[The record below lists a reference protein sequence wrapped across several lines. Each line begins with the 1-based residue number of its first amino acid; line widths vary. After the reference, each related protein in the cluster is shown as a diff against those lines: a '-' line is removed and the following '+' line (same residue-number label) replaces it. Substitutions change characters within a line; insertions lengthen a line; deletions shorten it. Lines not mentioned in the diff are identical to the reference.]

1 MECPIIRYQDMCS
14 LQSEGSEIRLEVVPV
29 ESLLLHEETL
39 PHLVNTLTL
48 EFKNWAN
55 LQNPIIVDENH
66 MVLDGNHRTYVFKK
80 LKFKYISVC
89 KIDYSN
95 EKIKLRYWFRL
106 FEGVKGAELIKS
118 VIREMN
124 GVVQQ
129 VNSRETFIKGLEE
142 NKFAF
147 GIQQENTFW
156 MGSFPRNTTYDAVSA
171 YAALAI
177 MQGKL
182 LKTGI
187 GFQYIPCQYAHEE
200 KFYGRLRNDEIIVWT
215 PHITKEMV
223 TEAASSGKLFAP
235 KTTRHIIQPRPLN
248 VNVPSYWFNEDISLE
263 EINGRFSQFLEG
275 KDIQRFGPGQVI
287 NGRYYGEEVCI
298 FYDKRPKPSV

>member
-1 MECPIIRYQDMCS
+1 MYS
-14 LQSEGSEIRLEVVPV
+14 LTFQGSEIRLEVAPV

-39 PHLVNTLTL
+39 PHLVRTLTL

-55 LQNPIIVDENH
+55 LQNPVIVDENYI
-66 MVLDGNHRTYVFKK
+66 VLDGNHRVYVFKQ

-89 KIDYSN
+89 KINYFK
-95 EKIKLRYWFRL
+95 ETIKLRYWFRL
-106 FEGVKGAELIKS
+106 LERAKGTELIKN
-118 VIREMN
+118 VITDMN

-129 VNSRETFIKGLEE
+129 VTSRETFMKSLEE
-142 NKFAF
+142 NKLAF

-156 MGSFPRNTTYDAVSA
+156 IGSFPRNTTYDAVSA
-171 YAALAI
+171 YAALAA

-182 LKTGI
+182 LKAGI
-187 GFQYIPCQYAHEE
+187 GLQYIPCQYAHKES
-200 KFYGRLRNDEIIVWT
+200 FYSRLRNDEIIVWT
-215 PHITKEMV
+215 PHITKDMV

-235 KTTRHIIQPRPLN
+235 KTTRHIIHPRPLN
-248 VNVPSYWFNEDISLE
+248 VNVPTYWFNEDISLD

-275 KDIQRFGPGQVI
+275 KNIQRFGPGQVI